1 MQLPPDRGSVQQSGL
16 GVGESAS
23 FQKVCLFVEDQGF
36 GWRMQLPPDRGSV
49 QQSGLGVGESE
60 HFRRSVPLL
69 RIRASGGGCSCRRTE
84 GLSNSLGQGLASP
97 GHVASQEVCLAVIQE
112 VCLAVI
118 LREPLSVVPLSVR
131 ESCSRWGGIESGG
144 KVGSWWG
151 WEVRIPRLPWE
162 GARLGSG
169 DAGWGVSGDA
179 E

>member
-1 MQLPPDRGSVQQSGL
+1 MLRVEDAVAAGQRVCPSVW
-16 GVGESAS
+16 VK
-23 FQKVCLFVEDQGF
+23 KVC
-36 GWRMQLPPDRGSV
+36 PSV
-49 QQSGLGVGESE
+49 WVRR

-69 RIRASGGGCSCRRTE
+69 RISASGGGCSCRRTE
-84 GLSNSLGQGLASP
+84 GLSICLRQGLASP

-151 WEVRIPRLPWE
+151 WEVRIPSLPWK
-162 GARLGSG
+162 GARLASR
-169 DAGWGVSGDA
+169 DAEGVSAGMPCKDPRHRFVL
-179 E
+179 